1 MTFPLRTPTSRTAL
15 TVDAW
20 AFPLFDPV
28 SKTYV
33 GRPAPSP
40 PGLGRGRVVSA
51 IPLNGGPQCLVPDRL
66 VTDAWGFM
74 LADPDGTII
83 GQPGVRVN
91 RLLGARWS
99 QDTRGLG

>member
-1 MTFPLRTPTSRTAL
+1 M
-15 TVDAW
+15 
-20 AFPLFDPV
+20 
-28 SKTYV
+28 
-33 GRPAPSP
+33 
-40 PGLGRGRVVSA
+40 
-51 IPLNGGPQCLVPDRL
+51 PDRL

-74 LADPDGTII
+74 LADPDGTIV